1 MSAALPS
8 AEKGGGTMQIIDT
21 LNAFEIAAV
30 MISVALTAALCVA
43 GLWCL
48 FGPRQHEDG
57 YQSPT
62 IRDNVRRLK

>member
-1 MSAALPS
+1 
-8 AEKGGGTMQIIDT
+8 MQIIDT

-48 FGPRQHEDG
+48 FGPRQYEDG

>member
-1 MSAALPS
+1 
-8 AEKGGGTMQIIDT
+8 MQIIDT

-57 YQSPT
+57 YQSTPNP
-62 IRDNVRRLK
+62 RPNVYKVPK